1 MVLKQ
6 LVNAFLPLASCQ
18 LLPGL
23 LAATYLHSAHGPDR
37 LRGLQATG
45 FPPPATA
52 SFSVSH
58 LSFPLTL
65 SLSLII
71 AIFYCPVNINTRKK
85 KVFLSQIS
93 KYVPDERIG

>member
-18 LLPGL
+18 LLSGL

-52 SFSVSH
+52 SFSS
-58 LSFPLTL
+58 LISLFL
-65 SLSLII
+65 SLCLFPS
-71 AIFYCPVNINTRKK
+71 
-85 KVFLSQIS
+85 
-93 KYVPDERIG
+93 